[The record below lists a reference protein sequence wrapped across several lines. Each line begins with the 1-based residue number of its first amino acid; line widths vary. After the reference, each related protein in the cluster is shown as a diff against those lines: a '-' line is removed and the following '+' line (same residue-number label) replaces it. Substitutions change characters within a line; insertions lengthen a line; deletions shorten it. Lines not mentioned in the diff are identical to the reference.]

1 MSMRK
6 VIVVSV
12 REYFA
17 AVKSKAFVITL
28 VAMPVFMSLGIV
40 AQAIFEDK
48 VDIATK
54 KLAVID
60 DTGVLYGELE
70 RAAEE
75 RNSRDVFE
83 KDKETNQPTSKQILP
98 KFVLERVDASGRDRD
113 ELLLE
118 LSRRVR
124 DGKLFAFAEIQ
135 ADALDPPADSAEPVI
150 RYYSNAPTYFELR
163 RWLRQTVTDVVQGR
177 RFAESG
183 LDAEKVAWATRPSTL
198 EHFGLFARDK
208 TTGEI
213 GAEKVNE
220 AASFLIPVFLLM
232 LMFMVIIVGASPL
245 IQSVLEEKTQRIAE
259 VLLAAVTPF
268 QWMMGKLIGMVGV
281 SITIVLVYMIGGLVV
296 ADRYGVM
303 EHVPFHLLGW
313 FLAYLALAVMM
324 FGAVFIAAGAA
335 CSDHREAQS
344 AVMPVMILII
354 LPMMVWMNVV
364 REPSSLFSIV
374 VSLFPPATPML
385 MIIRQAVPPG
395 IPIWQPILGMA
406 LVLLTTVL
414 CVFAASRIFRVG
426 ILMQGKGASVR
437 DMMRW
442 VVNG

>member
-1 MSMRK
+1 MHK
-6 VIVVSV
+6 VIVVAV

-28 VAMPVFMSLGIV
+28 VLMPVFMSLGIV
-40 AQAIFEDK
+40 AQVIFEDK
-48 VDIATK
+48 VDTTTK

-60 DTGVLYGELE
+60 RSGELYDDME
-70 RAAEE
+70 EAAER
-75 RNSRDVFE
+75 RNAKAIFE
-83 KDKETNQPTSKQILP
+83 KDEETGQRTSKQLLP
-98 KFVLERVDASGRDRD
+98 RFVLEQVDPSGRDRD
-113 ELLLE
+113 ELLLD
-118 LSRRVR
+118 LSRRIR
-124 DGKLFAFAEIQ
+124 EGDLFAFAEIR
-135 ADALDPPADSAEPVI
+135 ADALDPAADKTEPVI
-150 RYYSNAPTYFELR
+150 KYYSNSPTYFDLR
-163 RWLRQTVTDVVQGR
+163 RWLQGTVTEAVQEW
-177 RFAESG
+177 RFSKTG
-183 LDAEKVAWATRPSTL
+183 LDAEKVAWATRPSDL
-198 EHFGLFARDK
+198 EHFGLVALDEA
-208 TTGEI
+208 TGEI
-213 GAEKVNE
+213 GADKVDE

-268 QWMMGKLIGMVGV
+268 QWMMGKLVGMVGV
-281 SITIVLVYMIGGLVV
+281 SITIVLVYMLGGLVM
-296 ADRYGVM
+296 ADRYQVM
-303 EHVPFHLLGW
+303 DHVPFHLLGW
-313 FLAYLALAVMM
+313 FLAYLALAVTM

-344 AVMPVMILII
+344 AVMPVMVLII

-364 REPSSLFSIV
+364 REPQSLFSIV

-385 MIIRQAVPPG
+385 MMVRQAVPPG
-395 IPIWQPILGMA
+395 IPIWQPILGVG
-406 LVLLTTVL
+406 LVVLTTVL

-442 VVNG
+442 VVSG